1 MINDTEPLA
10 ITIDAA
16 AGMVGMSRR
25 HFYRTFIETGRI
37 QTVPKGRRR
46 RMIVV
51 KELRSAYA
59 QYVIDARESA

>member
-1 MINDTEPLA
+1 MTQPEPLA

-16 AGMVGMSRR
+16 ARMVGMSRT

-46 RMIVV
+46 RMVIVN
-51 KELRSAYA
+51 ELRSAYA
-59 QYVIDARESA
+59 QYVTDTRESA